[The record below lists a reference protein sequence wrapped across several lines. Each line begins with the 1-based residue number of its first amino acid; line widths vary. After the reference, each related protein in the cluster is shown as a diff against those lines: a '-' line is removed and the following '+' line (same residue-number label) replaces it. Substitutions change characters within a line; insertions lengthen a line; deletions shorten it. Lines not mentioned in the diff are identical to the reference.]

1 MSLNGVDQLQC
12 EIPLLQLWLALT
24 VFADR
29 QICRPPFVLRSASFE
44 FQPMLSAGEQLRKL
58 TITVEQLLDCSAKVV
73 REWDG
78 VLHKDLGTQ
87 TMAALTLSP
96 KDGDVVYPCSS
107 ILVTVKR
114 KCEDSDSSSLR
125 VLVHC
130 VSRRLVSTRSSS
142 ISVYL

>member
-87 TMAALTLSP
+87 TMAALTIFP
-96 KDGDVVYPCSS
+96 KDGTLCTRVHPFWSLSNGRVR
-107 ILVTVKR
+107 TVIR
-114 KCEDSDSSSLR
+114 HRRGSLF
-125 VLVHC
+125 
-130 VSRRLVSTRSSS
+130 
-142 ISVYL
+142 IA